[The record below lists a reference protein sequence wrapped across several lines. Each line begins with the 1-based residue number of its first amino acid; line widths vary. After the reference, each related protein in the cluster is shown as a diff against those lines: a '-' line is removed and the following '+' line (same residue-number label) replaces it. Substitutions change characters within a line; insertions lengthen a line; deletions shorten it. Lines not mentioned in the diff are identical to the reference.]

1 MTNAGNEPTK
11 ARSLAEIQ
19 TAAFDRLVACERW
32 LTTTV
37 REAIRPEWKPQLD
50 AWFQETLRLREALST
65 REVVRVAMVGT
76 TGAGKSS
83 LLNAVLGAEV
93 LPVGVMEPCTA
104 FVTRVQR
111 SDDQQFHATISY
123 STADEWEAEI
133 ARLQSAFGSGEPENG
148 GDAHDEVGR
157 LRRAAEKRLQA
168 VYGMSVSLTESVG
181 KLFGELLPAEVA
193 RVLDLDGPER
203 TSFATNKDMLAH
215 VKKLVRGESCLWPL
229 VKEVIIE
236 GPFDALPAS
245 LEIVDLPGLND
256 PNEARI
262 EVTRSYLQSCPN
274 VWVVFP
280 MVRGLTD
287 DIHRILRNERVFQRM
302 VMNGTYHGLC
312 LVGTKADDVDAN
324 VADQLGLE
332 EDVPQTELVRE
343 YCRRTKEKA
352 REQLRALVNELDRGA
367 QDQGTIEH
375 MLDVVARLPVHTTS
389 SDEFRRMRKIGRTN
403 KAHQLESEED
413 TGIPGLHQLLAQI
426 AADSNAGQRAQSTI
440 SQIER
445 LVEEVLL
452 FFRARTRPA
461 GANMDRFQ
469 QHVAG
474 KLTEF
479 ASAVANERDA
489 ASRRIDDRAKA
500 FVDRVAGL
508 LDATNQAARRVT
520 NQWTGIHWATL
531 RAVVHRD
538 GSFRSSSGRNYD
550 LSAEVADCLVQHLP
564 VAWERFFTDDL
575 GRVVD
580 EFGIRITERGESFC
594 KLVEQALEWC
604 LRSKV
609 GLEQSVGWFREKVRL
624 LIDDSKNRVV
634 TQARERRSE
643 LASSIYTVAHQ
654 QMLAT
659 FNECRRE
666 QGPGMKQRILDR
678 LLPAALAAVKPL
690 FETMRHD
697 LVASLTGLQSAVVGI
712 LQQVSDAATEKG
724 RTMADNSAIDA
735 KQAVD
740 PAVARVLASQPMAQ

>member
-1 MTNAGNEPTK
+1 MTNDGNAPT
-11 ARSLAEIQ
+11 RTSSLAEIQ
-19 TAAFDRLVACERW
+19 AAALARVDACERW

-37 REAIRPEWKPQLD
+37 AEATRPEWRQQLD
-50 AWFQETLRLREALST
+50 AWLQETRRLREAMSA

-104 FVTRVQR
+104 FVTRVRR
-111 SDDQQFHATISY
+111 SDDQQFHTTISY

-133 ARLQSAFGSGEPENG
+133 TRLQSAFGSGEPENG
-148 GDAHDEVGR
+148 TDSHDEGGR
-157 LRRAAEKRLQA
+157 LRRAAEKRLQG
-168 VYGMSVSLTESVG
+168 VYGKSIPLTESVG
-181 KLFGELLPAEVA
+181 KLFGELLPEEVA

-203 TSFATNKDMLAH
+203 SSFATNKDMLAH

-229 VKEVIIE
+229 VKEVVIE
-236 GPFDALPAS
+236 GPFATLPAS

-302 VMNGTYHGLC
+302 VLNGTYHGLC

-324 VADQLGLE
+324 VADQLGLD
-332 EDVPQTELVRE
+332 EDVPHTELVRE
-343 YCRRTKEKA
+343 YCKLTKEKA
-352 REQLRALVNELDRGA
+352 REQLRTLVHELDRQA
-367 QDQGTIEH
+367 QDQGTIQH
-375 MLDVVARLPVHTTS
+375 MLDVVDRLPVHTTS

-403 KAHQLESEED
+403 KAHLLESEED
-413 TGIPGLHQLLAQI
+413 TGIPGLHQLLEQI
-426 AADSNAGQRAQSTI
+426 AAGSNAGQRAQSTI

-461 GANMDRFQ
+461 GANMERFQ
-469 QHVAG
+469 QQVAG
-474 KLTEF
+474 KLANF
-479 ASAVANERDA
+479 ANAIGTERDT
-489 ASRRIDDRAKA
+489 ASRRVDDRAKA
-500 FVDRVAGL
+500 FLDRVAGL
-508 LDATNQAARRVT
+508 LDATNQSARKVT
-520 NQWTGIHWATL
+520 SLWTGIHWATL

-538 GSFRSSSGRNYD
+538 GNFRSSSGRNYD

-564 VAWERFFTDDL
+564 VAWERFFSEDL

-580 EFGIRITERGESFC
+580 EYGIRITERGESFC
-594 KLVEQALEWC
+594 ELVEQALELC
-604 LRSKV
+604 LGSKA

-634 TQARERRSE
+634 MQARERRSE
-643 LASSIYTVAHQ
+643 LAEGIYSVAHQ

-659 FNECRRE
+659 YNECRRE

-697 LVASLTGLQSAVVGI
+697 LVTSLSGLQSAVVGI

-724 RTMADNSAIDA
+724 KMMADNSAIDA

-740 PAVARVLASQPMAQ
+740 PAVARVLASQPMAS

>member
-1 MTNAGNEPTK
+1 MVEQLEVYSFAAIQAA
-11 ARSLAEIQ
+11 AR
-19 TAAFDRLVACERW
+19 DRIDACERW

-37 REAIRPEWKPQLD
+37 AEATRPEWRHQLN
-50 AWFQETLRLREALST
+50 AWIQETRRLREAMSA
-65 REVVRVAMVGT
+65 REIVRVAMVGT

-104 FVTRVQR
+104 FVTRVR
-111 SDDQQFHATISY
+111 SSEDQQFHTTISY

-133 ARLQSAFGSGEPENG
+133 TRLQSAFGSGEPENG
-148 GDAHDEVGR
+148 ADSQDEGGR
-157 LRRAAEKRLQA
+157 LRRAAEKRLQG
-168 VYGMSVSLTESVG
+168 VYGSSVPLTASVG
-181 KLFGELLPAEVA
+181 ELFGKLLPEEAA

-203 TSFATNKDMLAH
+203 SSFATNKDMLAH

-229 VKEVIIE
+229 VKEVVIE
-236 GPFDALPAS
+236 GPFATLPAS

-274 VWVVFP
+274 VWVVFS

-302 VMNGTYHGLC
+302 VLNGTYHGLC

-332 EDVPQTELVRE
+332 EDVPHTELVRE
-343 YCRRTKEKA
+343 YCKLTKERA
-352 REQLRALVNELDRGA
+352 REQLRALVHELDRQA
-367 QDQGTIEH
+367 QDQGTIQH

-389 SDEFRRMRKIGRTN
+389 SDEFRRMRKIGRSN
-403 KAHQLESEED
+403 KAHQLDSEED
-413 TGIPGLHQLLAQI
+413 TGIPGLHQLLEQI
-426 AADSNAGQRAQSTI
+426 AAGSNAGQRAQSTI

-461 GANMDRFQ
+461 GARMDQFQ

-474 KLTEF
+474 KFATF
-479 ASAVANERDA
+479 ASNIAAERNAV
-489 ASRRIDDRAKA
+489 SRRIDDRAKT
-500 FVDRVAGL
+500 FLDRVAGL
-508 LDATNQAARRVT
+508 LDATNQSARKVT
-520 NQWTGIHWATL
+520 SQWTGIHWVTL

-564 VAWERFFTDDL
+564 VAWERFFSEDL

-580 EFGIRITERGESFC
+580 EYGIRITERGESFC
-594 KLVEQALEWC
+594 ELVKQALELC
-604 LRSKV
+604 LGSKA

-634 TQARERRSE
+634 MQARERRSE
-643 LASSIYTVAHQ
+643 LAEGIYSVAHQ

-659 FNECRRE
+659 YNDCRRE

-690 FETMRHD
+690 FETMRRD
-697 LVASLTGLQSAVVGI
+697 LDASLAGLQSAVVGI

-724 RTMADNSAIDA
+724 KMMADNSAIDA

-740 PAVARVLASQPMAQ
+740 PAVARVLGSQPRAS